1 MKQPDAD
8 KSVQSHNCLSSSLA
22 GNRCIYP
29 AKSKPAAAGGFLLT
43 VLIILAVLTT
53 MLLAGLSWQ
62 VWRSYQ
68 SQEQIYGDGLR
79 QTGTNLQRQTVD
91 ELDRNRRQAFLRVV
105 LVFLVLPISLTAWFA
120 TVLMVK
126 GRIVK
131 HKHFENALQNKMQ
144 ANQLL
149 LDSMPC
155 VALIV
160 QSHSRTIM
168 ASNKLG
174 INLGAIPGQ
183 HCFSTWMKRDSPC
196 PWCLAE
202 QVWSTGEPQHREF
215 ESLGINWEGYWV
227 SVTKDLYLYYAFD
240 ISERK
245 RAEVENERLN
255 KTLEAEN
262 KELQNMMDM
271 ASHDLRS
278 PLVNIQGFGSILGQ
292 ACEQVQKTLENT
304 TVDHPARQEAAP
316 LLCDQIRNS
325 LDFINS
331 SADKMQMVLD
341 GLLTVSRVGT
351 AAVNIE
357 PLDMNK
363 MVRQILNTMEFQI
376 EKGGASVTAEPLPG
390 CMGDFSQINQ
400 VFSNLIDNAVKYL
413 DPGRKGAIRISGRIE
428 KDKAVYCVEDNGVG
442 VADKDKDKVF
452 EIFGHLKPDGP
463 VVSEGLGLT
472 IVSRILDRH
481 NGKIWLESEP
491 NKGSTFYVVLPAASE
506 NVQGGN

>member
-1 MKQPDAD
+1 MKQSDTD
-8 KSVQSHNCLSSSLA
+8 KGLQSHNRLSSSFA
-22 GNRCIYP
+22 GNPGIYP
-29 AKSKPAAAGGFLLT
+29 AKSKPDSAGGFLLT
-43 VLIILAVLTT
+43 VLIILAILAT

-62 VWRSYQ
+62 LWRSYQ
-68 SQEQIYGDGLR
+68 SQEQIYSDGLQ

-105 LVFLVLPISLTAWFA
+105 LAFLVLPISLTAWFA

-131 HKHFENALQNKMQ
+131 RKHFEEALQNKMQ
-144 ANQLL
+144 ANQFL

-155 VALIV
+155 VALLIRC
-160 QSHSRTIM
+160 SSRTIM
-168 ASNKLG
+168 ASNEFAV
-174 INLGAIPGQ
+174 NLGAIPGRK
-183 HCFSTWMKRDSPC
+183 CFATWTKGDSPC
-196 PWCLAE
+196 PWCIAE

-215 ESLGINWEGYWV
+215 EALRTNWEAYWV
-227 SVTKDLYLYYAFD
+227 PVTKDLYLHYAFD

-255 KTLEAEN
+255 KSLEAEN

-271 ASHDLRS
+271 ASHDLRT

-292 ACEQVQKTLENT
+292 ACEQVQKSLENT
-304 TVDHPARQEAAP
+304 TVDHPARQEPAP
-316 LLCDQIRNS
+316 LLCDQIRHS

-351 AAVNIE
+351 AAINIE

-363 MVRQILNTMEFQI
+363 MVRQILNTVEFQI
-376 EKGGASVTAEPLPG
+376 EKCGASVTTDPLPG
-390 CMGDFSQINQ
+390 CMGDVSQINQ

-428 KDKAVYCVEDNGVG
+428 KDRAIYCVEDNGVG
-442 VADKDKDKVF
+442 IADKDKDKVF
-452 EIFGHLKPDGP
+452 EIFGRLKPADP
-463 VVSEGLGLT
+463 VASEGLGLT
-472 IVSRILDRH
+472 IVNRILDCH

-491 NKGSTFYVVLPAASE
+491 NEGSAFYVVLPAASE
-506 NVQGGN
+506 NGQGGN